1 MLLFSARAMVDLI
14 YMLSIVAA
22 AVALYFKFSYRR
34 GVRRLVAQIEQQL
47 AAEKERAASGDTESK
62 GTAEDAD

>member
-1 MLLFSARAMVDLI
+1 MVDLI

-22 AVALYFKFSYRR
+22 AVALYYKFSYKR

-47 AAEKERAASGDTESK
+47 SAEKENASGDTESK
-62 GTAEDAD
+62 EAGLDAG

>member
-1 MLLFSARAMVDLI
+1 MLDLI

-22 AVALYFKFSYRR
+22 AVALYFKFSYKR

-47 AAEKERAASGDTESK
+47 AEKEKAASGNADSK
-62 GTAEDAD
+62 AADRDAG

>member
-1 MLLFSARAMVDLI
+1 MLDLI

-22 AVALYFKFSYRR
+22 AVALYYKFSYRR

-47 AAEKERAASGDTESK
+47 AAEKEKADTQSKATGGDA
-62 GTAEDAD
+62 G

>member
-1 MLLFSARAMVDLI
+1 MVDLI

-22 AVALYFKFSYRR
+22 AVALYYKFSYSR

-47 AAEKERAASGDTESK
+47 AAEKEKADIESK
-62 GTAEDAD
+62 DADPDAG

>member
-1 MLLFSARAMVDLI
+1 MLLFSARPMVDLI

-47 AAEKERAASGDTESK
+47 AAEKEKAASGDTESK
-62 GTAEDAD
+62 VTSEDAD

>member
-1 MLLFSARAMVDLI
+1 MVDLI

-47 AAEKERAASGDTESK
+47 SEQDKAASGDTESK
-62 GTAEDAD
+62 AAERDAG

>member
-1 MLLFSARAMVDLI
+1 MLDLI

-47 AAEKERAASGDTESK
+47 AAEKEKADAESK
-62 GTAEDAD
+62 AAGGDAG

>member
-1 MLLFSARAMVDLI
+1 MLDLI

-34 GVRRLVAQIEQQL
+34 GVRRLVAEIEQQL
-47 AAEKERAASGDTESK
+47 AAEKEKAASGDNEPK
-62 GTAEDAD
+62 AGDRDAG

>member
-1 MLLFSARAMVDLI
+1 MVDLI

-22 AVALYFKFSYRR
+22 AVALYYKFSYRR

-47 AAEKERAASGDTESK
+47 AAEKEKAVSDETESK
-62 GTAEDAD
+62 VAAEDAD